1 MNGWM
6 PMLNLAFNDY
16 NNMSG
21 ENKLLLIVAK
31 TVFGEDGCP
40 LTSMQTFCFDTIGRM
55 IDLAAVRYGYNVRSN
70 LTGINSDVFSQTLYY
85 KPKVNQRDGSFGYH
99 LLNI

>member
-16 NNMSG
+16 NMSG

-31 TVFGEDGCP
+31 TVFGED
-40 LTSMQTFCFDTIGRM
+40 
-55 IDLAAVRYGYNVRSN
+55 
-70 LTGINSDVFSQTLYY
+70 
-85 KPKVNQRDGSFGYH
+85 VNQRDGSFG
-99 LLNI
+99 L

>member
-16 NNMSG
+16 NMSG

-31 TVFGEDGCP
+31 TKGTVLLVCKK
-40 LTSMQTFCFDTIGRM
+40 SMLQMVLSKVITHKK
-55 IDLAAVRYGYNVRSN
+55 NVDFFALDIR
-70 LTGINSDVFSQTLYY
+70 
-85 KPKVNQRDGSFGYH
+85 
-99 LLNI
+99 